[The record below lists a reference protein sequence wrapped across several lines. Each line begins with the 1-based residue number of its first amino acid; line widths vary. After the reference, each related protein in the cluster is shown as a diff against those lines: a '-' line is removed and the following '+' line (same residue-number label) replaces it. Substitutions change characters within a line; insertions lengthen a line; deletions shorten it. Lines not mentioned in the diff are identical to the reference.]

1 MPASTGRI
9 PGHRTRYREA
19 MADDLLFVYL
29 RDNDADC
36 AVCGYGLR
44 GLTTRVCPEC
54 GVEIAL
60 GVRATD
66 ARLRLWITGLVSL
79 SLPTG
84 FFVIFLVFL
93 GIGLLAGQP
102 GPPMN
107 QFWPMVVGAVL
118 GALAIALLLAYRRR
132 FRAAPVPTRATLVAA
147 IDLVMAG
154 LVAYQMYLI
163 F

>member
-1 MPASTGRI
+1 
-9 PGHRTRYREA
+9 
-19 MADDLLFVYL
+19 MADDLLLVYL

-36 AVCGYGLR
+36 SVCGYGLR
-44 GLTTRVCPEC
+44 GLNTRVCPEC
-54 GVEIAL
+54 GSEIEL

-84 FFVIFLVFL
+84 FFAIFLLFFGV
-93 GIGLLAGQP
+93 GSLAGQP

-118 GALAIALLLAYRRR
+118 GAVAIALLIAHRRR
-132 FRAAPVPTRATLVAA
+132 FRAAPKATRATLVAA
-147 IDLVMAG
+147 IDLVMVG
-154 LVAYQMYLI
+154 LVAYQMYLV